1 MRYIVA
7 LCSVFVTLSTACL
20 RNELLMERGYNLVE
34 NPPDI
39 SPTIKHLLYDI
50 VVRPTGH
57 K

>member
-1 MRYIVA
+1 
-7 LCSVFVTLSTACL
+7 
-20 RNELLMERGYNLVE
+20 MERGYNLVE